1 MNVLSNETYKQHRNL
16 SRYTLVPIFYNQ
28 LDKKY
33 QPGFPMQ
40 LSRNILH
47 INHLVKAGDTLDN
60 LSLYYYGNPTYYW
73 IIADFNDILDPFKE
87 LVVGYKLKIPTFSEI
102 TFNEV

>member
-1 MNVLSNETYKQHRNL
+1 MDILSNETYKQYKNL
-16 SRYTLVPIFYNQ
+16 SRYTLVPIFYNKV
-28 LDKKY
+28 DKKY

-40 LSRNILH
+40 LNKDIVH
-47 INHLVKAGDTLDN
+47 IEHKVLPGDTLDN

-73 IIADFNDILDPFKE
+73 IIADYNNILDPFKE
-87 LVVGYKLKIPTFSEI
+87 LVVDDKLKIPTFSEI